1 MAINT
6 CKEWRLLYLET
17 IQQILPK
24 RCLKNIRPIYLFKF
38 NLSKLERALNASTY
52 GKLASAGH
60 PDFKNTQKDNVT
72 SMEFSIIEKEHKKV

>member
-1 MAINT
+1 
-6 CKEWRLLYLET
+6 
-17 IQQILPK
+17 
-24 RCLKNIRPIYLFKF
+24 
-38 NLSKLERALNASTY
+38 LERALNASTY